1 MSTLIAFIDVR
12 TLASAEANNNKSFYF
27 ISICGHT
34 PIRIGDQKN
43 SRRFE
48 CFTAF
53 FHYTLTYVRVTLAKL
68 QSSAIKY
75 KCKNMFQLKTNIRIE
90 KRWREKMHERKKT
103 KCQNFRHCISADIF
117 EAAKHFM
124 HRHTYATHHTKQWHY
139 VLLAIDRKFSY
150 LAKVIVELCVVI
162 FANTETTF
170 YSGLHLC
177 KIMYK
182 SYLHRKP
189 SGTNASEQW
198 FLWSL
203 STSLLLYPS
212 LSLSVSPVVCV
223 HLTCV
228 L

>member
-1 MSTLIAFIDVR
+1 
-12 TLASAEANNNKSFYF
+12 
-27 ISICGHT
+27 
-34 PIRIGDQKN
+34 
-43 SRRFE
+43 
-48 CFTAF
+48 
-53 FHYTLTYVRVTLAKL
+53 
-68 QSSAIKY
+68 
-75 KCKNMFQLKTNIRIE
+75 MFQLKTNIRIE

-212 LSLSVSPVVCV
+212 LSLCFARRLRASHLRFIVYTIRIGCSMYVCV
-223 HLTCV
+223 WVSDNTRIYICLINVCEV
-228 L
+228 NPSLPILN